1 MASTVSLLLFSSNR
15 EAQHD
20 RDSRPTLSM
29 ASSSRLALVLS
40 AAMAMAVA
48 FLHLGP
54 ASAEYYLVG
63 DEAGWTLNYTIGWP
77 ENKTFKVDDFLGTDY
92 GGTEQKPAHLASS
105 SSYQDEND
113 GRPSILFPQCSGTR
127 EASTR

>member
-1 MASTVSLLLFSSNR
+1 MDFTVSLLLFTSNR

-40 AAMAMAVA
+40 TAMAMAVA

-77 ENKTFKVDDFLGTDY
+77 ENKTFKVDDFLGTE
-92 GGTEQKPAHLASS
+92 EQNKA
-105 SSYQDEND
+105 
-113 GRPSILFPQCSGTR
+113 GRQI
-127 EASTR
+127 

>member
-1 MASTVSLLLFSSNR
+1 
-15 EAQHD
+15 
-20 RDSRPTLSM
+20 M

-77 ENKTFKVDDFLGTDY
+77 ENKTFKVDDFLGTE
-92 GGTEQKPAHLASS
+92 EQNKDDFLASSSS

>member
-1 MASTVSLLLFSSNR
+1 MHPLFINPYGFHTVSLLLFTSNR

-29 ASSSRLALVLS
+29 ASSSSRLALVLS

-48 FLHLGP
+48 LHLGP

-63 DEAGWTLNYTIGWP
+63 DSAGWTLNYTIGWP

-105 SSYQDEND
+105 SS
-113 GRPSILFPQCSGTR
+113 SG
-127 EASTR
+127 